1 MPAQE
6 PIIIRNE
13 DSDDDLD
20 DNEEMK
26 DQVPAII
33 PKHSS
38 ANNPAGR

>member
-26 DQVPAII
+26 DQVLDNI

-38 ANNPAGR
+38 ANKPAGR